1 LTEKCSNP
9 SFTTKLDNRRLK
21 LEILAA
27 NTSYTTLSGNLFQK
41 FMLRLWNILASLI

>member
-9 SFTTKLDNRRLK
+9 TFTTKLDNRRLK

-27 NTSYTTLSGNLFQK
+27 DTTLSGSLFQK
-41 FMLRLWNILASLI
+41 FMTKHDYGTY